1 MAGITRQKTI
11 DVARKLGLTVLEKDY
26 TLNDVY
32 SADEAFVTGTF
43 PSQVPVREIDGRLM
57 GDGSGQAGPITS
69 KIQAA
74 YKEDVKV
81 HQQQGREEC
90 IKQFK

>member
-11 DVARKLGLTVLEKDY
+11 DVARRLGLTVHEKDY

-43 PSQVPVREIDGRLM
+43 PSQLPVREIDGRAM
-57 GDGSGQAGPITS
+57 GDGTGVAGPITS

-74 YKEDVKV
+74 YKEDVKA
-81 HQQQGREEC
+81 HMQKGREEA
-90 IKQFK
+90 IQALQ